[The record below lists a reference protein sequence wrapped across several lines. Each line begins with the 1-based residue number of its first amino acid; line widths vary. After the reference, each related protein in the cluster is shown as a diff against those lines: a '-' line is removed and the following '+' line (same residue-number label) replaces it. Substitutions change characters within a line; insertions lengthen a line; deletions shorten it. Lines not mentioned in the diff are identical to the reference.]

1 MMKDKSIVKRLCFLF
16 LIATQLVFILYF
28 GHQKRSFFCDEFFS
42 YGLSN
47 SEDYWTIQYD
57 TGWVKKDYFLN
68 YLEVKSGTPFSL
80 KAPYWNQTN
89 DVHPPLYY
97 VILHIA
103 CCLFRDSYSKWIGIG
118 VNFIFLLLTDVC
130 IYKIGMRLSRDWRI
144 SLLIAAVWSF
154 SAAGM
159 NTALFIRMYMLQT
172 LEILLLVLINI
183 QIADKNFRM
192 NFKERILISLNVIAG
207 GLTHYYYYLF
217 AGAMAISVFLYLL
230 YHKRKQEAL
239 KYLNSYVIGG
249 GINILVFPEAVN
261 HIFREYRGVEVAHNL
276 GGRADHP
283 LKAYLGFINNSLF
296 GGTLYL
302 VLALFIISA
311 VYCKLKISKDLK
323 KQKLLNCTESGSDAN
338 CENSDRKAA
347 IRTLDSGIKAI
358 IISTIIAAAV
368 FLYVAIVGSQLVVNR
383 YIMPMYPFFAMGE
396 IYIIYNILKNFGI
409 RRSKILITAILTLA
423 LSIMSLKVYGIDYLY
438 KGYDEIKQTAEKTT
452 DRKDCLLYYTENRD
466 VFDDLDLY
474 LYYDETYIFSHK
486 MMDKL
491 PEILAQRETNNE
503 IVVNIDSSLSKKE
516 KKQVMKEIL
525 RSTGYT
531 SYELLYQTEFTTVYE
546 IR

>member
-1 MMKDKSIVKRLCFLF
+1 MAGTDVSGIN
-16 LIATQLVFILYF
+16 
-28 GHQKRSFFCDEFFS
+28 G
-42 YGLSN
+42 
-47 SEDYWTIQYD
+47 IQENGTAVSGFPELPVLDSPESQY
-57 TGWVKKDYFLN
+57 
-68 YLEVKSGTPFSL
+68 SGTGNNGINARIWWYYPAGTAGT
-80 KAPYWNQTN
+80 APPEQ
-89 DVHPPLYY
+89 
-97 VILHIA
+97 
-103 CCLFRDSYSKWIGIG
+103 RYSKLRNGGLIWAGI
-118 VNFIFLLLTDVC
+118 
-130 IYKIGMRLSRDWRI
+130 LSRDWRI

-383 YIMPMYPFFAMGE
+383 YIMPM
-396 IYIIYNILKNFGI
+396 
-409 RRSKILITAILTLA
+409 
-423 LSIMSLKVYGIDYLY
+423 
-438 KGYDEIKQTAEKTT
+438 
-452 DRKDCLLYYTENRD
+452 
-466 VFDDLDLY
+466 
-474 LYYDETYIFSHK
+474 
-486 MMDKL
+486 
-491 PEILAQRETNNE
+491 
-503 IVVNIDSSLSKKE
+503 
-516 KKQVMKEIL
+516 
-525 RSTGYT
+525 
-531 SYELLYQTEFTTVYE
+531 
-546 IR
+546 